1 MVKGARFLRAS
12 FRVFV
17 LAYNFKNVRVLIIE
31 SSPELFDLF
40 RSVLKLFTV
49 LERNIDSAYSA
60 EEGFK
65 KFADGNHDLVIVDW
79 MQTPDKG
86 IELTRKI
93 RMSDRSPNPFVPII
107 MTAGSGHENRVTRA
121 RDAGVSEYLV
131 KPFTAKT
138 LAKKIERI
146 VENPRQFVVSD
157 GFVGPDRRT
166 GRGGYEGAERRQQ
179 TAEQAESRMG
189 GVTAKEAE

>member
-1 MVKGARFLRAS
+1 MFI
-12 FRVFV
+12 
-17 LAYNFKNVRVLIIE
+17 LAYNFKNVRILIVE
-31 SSPELFDLF
+31 SSPELFELF
-40 RSVLKLFTV
+40 RGVFKLFTV
-49 LERNIDSAYSA
+49 PERNIDSAYSMD
-60 EEGFK
+60 EGFE
-65 KFADGNHDLVIVDW
+65 KFADGNHDLVIIDW
-79 MQTPDKG
+79 LQTPDRG

-146 VENPRQFVVSD
+146 VENPRQFVVSEKY
-157 GFVGPDRRT
+157 VGPDRRT
-166 GRGGYEGAERRQQ
+166 GRGGYEGPERRQQ
-179 TAEQAESRMG
+179 MAEQAESQLG
-189 GVTAKEAE
+189 NAIKE